1 MIPPQVRQ
9 RIGGRWAV
17 SLPLYLAIAP
27 VAIASNAV
35 FLAADPTSRGAA
47 ATLGASVLS
56 YLVMGLVL
64 LACDRTVLRHRRLRA
79 VPVATVVLVG
89 VAAGLARAVS
99 AMALGQALGL
109 QPLSQADIASR
120 VVAGVLLGGTLIPL
134 GAYLMA
140 SIDNFRV
147 QRERL
152 VNERIALQRAVLR
165 DRERVARLSDVVA
178 AAGIDP
184 IALHQ
189 AADSLEAAVHA
200 DPGSTPQDRDLVVS
214 QRLQELVATTVRPL
228 SHRMMQAASPSQ
240 TPRLRF
246 VSIVDAALRQRP
258 FPIAMVLVLWFVSA
272 WPGEWARWG
281 LASSMLMLAII
292 GAVTAVCFLAG
303 RHLVC
308 RWPAARYVTF
318 VAVILTVVALGS
330 LVAWWVVPGMTA
342 EQLASNAVATLV
354 WLPVLTLVTSITTTA
369 LRQADAV
376 IADLSTEVDQAQIDL
391 LALES
396 VEADQLR
403 SLARYLHAE
412 VQPRV
417 LAAAWGVES
426 SSPGDDSDLVLTVHD
441 LARRLREIDR
451 AYEAGD
457 SRDVTLDDVAERW
470 RSLIHVDIRSA
481 PAKIQLST
489 RVIEAIDEAVA
500 NAYRHS
506 RASRVTVEVRRSGDG
521 LDIVV
526 SDDGIGP
533 RGGVAGMG
541 SGIYSSACVRGWEL
555 EAGAAGGAVL
565 TLRIGE

>member
-79 VPVATVVLVG
+79 VSLTTVVLVG
-89 VAAGLARAVS
+89 AAAGLARAVS

-109 QPLSQADIASR
+109 PALSQADIASR
-120 VVAGVLLGGTLIPL
+120 VVAGVLLGSTLIPL

-140 SIDNFRV
+140 SIDYFRT

-152 VNERIALQRAVLR
+152 VNQRIALQRAVLR
-165 DRERVARLSDVVA
+165 DRERVTRLSDVIA

-184 IALHQ
+184 TALHQ
-189 AADSLEAAVHA
+189 AADSLEAAVRA
-200 DPGSTPQDRDLVVS
+200 DPGSTPQDQHLVVS

-228 SHRMMQAASPSQ
+228 SHRMMQAASPPQ

-258 FPIAMVLVLWFVSA
+258 FPIAMVLVLWLVSA

-281 LASSMLMLAII
+281 LVPSVVMLAII
-292 GAVTAVCFLAG
+292 CAVTAACFLTG
-303 RHLVC
+303 RRLVR

-318 VAVILTVVALGS
+318 VAVMLTVVALGS
-330 LVAWWVVPGMTA
+330 FVAWRVVPGMNA

-403 SLARYLHAE
+403 SLARYLHTE

-417 LAAAWGVES
+417 LAAAWGAEPS
-426 SSPGDDSDLVLTVHD
+426 SRRDDLTLFLTVDD
-441 LARRLREIDR
+441 LARRLREIDH
-451 AYEAGD
+451 AYEAGG
-457 SRDVTLDDVAERW
+457 SRDVTLGHVAERW
-470 RSLIHVDIRSA
+470 RGLIDVDIASV
-481 PAKIQLST
+481 PAEIHLSR

-500 NAYRHS
+500 NAYRHG
-506 RASRVTVEVRRSGDG
+506 RASRVTVEVRRPGDV
-521 LDIVV
+521 LDIVM

-541 SGIYSSACVRGWEL
+541 SGIYSSACVRGWDL

>member
-35 FLAADPTSRGAA
+35 FLAADPTSRGVA
-47 ATLGASVLS
+47 ATLGASLLS

-64 LACDRTVLRHRRLRA
+64 LACDRTVLRRRRLRA
-79 VPVATVVLVG
+79 VPVVTVVLVG
-89 VAAGLARAVS
+89 AAAGLARAVS

-109 QPLSQADIASR
+109 PALSQADIASR

-140 SIDNFRV
+140 SIDDFRT
-147 QRERL
+147 QRGRL

-165 DRERVARLSDVVA
+165 DRERVTRLSDVIA
-178 AAGIDP
+178 SAGIDP
-184 IALHQ
+184 TALHQ
-189 AADSLEAAVHA
+189 AADSLEAAVRA
-200 DPGSTPQDRDLVVS
+200 DPGSTPQDQHLVVS

-228 SHRMMQAASPSQ
+228 SHRMMQAASPPH

-258 FPIAMVLVLWFVSA
+258 FPIAMVLALWLVSA

-281 LASSMLMLAII
+281 LASSILMLAII
-292 GAVTAVCFLAG
+292 GAITAVCFLAG
-303 RHLVC
+303 RRLVR
-308 RWPAARYVTF
+308 RWPAARYVAF
-318 VAVILTVVALGS
+318 VTVMLTVVALGS

-376 IADLSTEVDQAQIDL
+376 IADLSIEVDQTQIDL

-426 SSPGDDSDLVLTVHD
+426 SSQGDDSDLVLTVDD
-441 LARRLREIDR
+441 LARRLRQIDHD
-451 AYEAGD
+451 YEVGAA
-457 SRDVTLDDVAERW
+457 RDMTLDHVADRW
-470 RSLIHVDIRSA
+470 RGLVDVDIGSA
-481 PAKIQLST
+481 PADSHLST
-489 RVIEAIDEAVA
+489 HVIEAIDEAVA
-500 NAYRHS
+500 NAYRHG
-506 RASRVTVEVRRSGDG
+506 RASQVTVAAMRSGDA

-541 SGIYSSACVRGWEL
+541 SGIYSSACTRGWAL